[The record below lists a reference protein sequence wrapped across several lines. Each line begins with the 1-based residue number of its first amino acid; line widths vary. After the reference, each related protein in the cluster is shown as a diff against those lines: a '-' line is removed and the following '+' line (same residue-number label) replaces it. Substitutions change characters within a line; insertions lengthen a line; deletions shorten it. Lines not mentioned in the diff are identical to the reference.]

1 MAAPSLTVAIVTH
14 APDMHWLAR
23 TLAYLAEA
31 AHYAREQGTLGD
43 TRLVIVDNGPEGLD
57 DDLARLAA
65 AALERAPGVT
75 FEVASGQGNVGFAR
89 ANNLALERGTAD
101 LHLILNPDVEMDTNA
116 LDAGLRYLAANAGVG
131 VVTPA
136 ARHPDGRRQYLV
148 KAMPT
153 WGVLFLRAFAPSF
166 VRSWFKA
173 KLDAYEMRERDWERG
188 AVPGGDRER
197 MLPAVPPR
205 RARCREGIRCG
216 VLPLLRGFR
225 PDPQALEG
233 DAHRLRAGREDRA
246 SRRPRGVE
254 GPAAHGAFRAVRLPV
269 LPRAPRLIP
278 PAR

>member
-43 TRLVIVDNGPEGLD
+43 TRLVIVDNGPEGLA

-166 VRSWFKA
+166 VRGWFRA
-173 KLDAYEMRERDWERG
+173 MLDAYEMRERDWEREQCPVEIASG
-188 AVPGGDRER
+188 CFLLCRRAALDAVKGFDPGYFLYFEDFDLTLRLSKATR
-197 MLPAVPPR
+197 IAYVPAVR
-205 RARCREGIRCG
+205 IVHHGGHAGSKGLRHVALFARS
-216 VLPLLRGFR
+216 
-225 PDPQALEG
+225 
-233 DAHRLRAGREDRA
+233 A
-246 SRRPRGVE
+246 SRF
-254 GPAAHGAFRAVRLPV
+254 FRAHPG
-269 LPRAPRLIP
+269 
-278 PAR
+278 

>member
-43 TRLVIVDNGPEGLD
+43 TRLVIVDNGPEGLA

-166 VRSWFKA
+166 VRGWFRA
-173 KLDAYEMRERDWERG
+173 MLDAYEMRERDWEREQCPVEIASG
-188 AVPGGDRER
+188 CFLLCRRAALDAVKGFDAGYFLYFEDFDLTLRLSRVTRIAYVPGVRIVHHG
-197 MLPAVPPR
+197 
-205 RARCREGIRCG
+205 G
-216 VLPLLRGFR
+216 
-225 PDPQALEG
+225 
-233 DAHRLRAGREDRA
+233 RAGSKGLRHVALFARSA
-246 SRRPRGVE
+246 SRF
-254 GPAAHGAFRAVRLPV
+254 FRAHPG
-269 LPRAPRLIP
+269 
-278 PAR
+278 